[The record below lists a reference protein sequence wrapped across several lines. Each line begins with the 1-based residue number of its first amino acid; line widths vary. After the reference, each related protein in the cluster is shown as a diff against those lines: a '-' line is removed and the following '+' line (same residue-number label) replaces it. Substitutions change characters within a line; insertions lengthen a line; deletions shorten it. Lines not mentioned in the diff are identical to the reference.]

1 MRKVQAHMARIQV
14 NSFVRDGLLR
24 VRVTP
29 SSSSNR
35 LLCVAGDGVLKIA
48 IAAPPED
55 NKANKELLSFLK
67 KECGLNCAIVKGAT
81 SREKVLR
88 CKTV

>member
-1 MRKVQAHMARIQV
+1 MARIQV
-14 NSFVRDGLLR
+14 SSFVRDGLLR

-29 SSSSNR
+29 SSSANR
-35 LLCVAGDGVLKIA
+35 VLCVAGDGVLKIA

-67 KECGLNCAIVKGAT
+67 KEHGLKCVVTSGAT

-88 CKTV
+88 VR